1 MGMSASQAR
10 LLSITARLSDNENTA
25 QSVSYSKQRLADE
38 TEQVNQEYTDAQNL
52 TKLTVITGYSNSSP
66 TYTDISYGLL
76 TSEAMQSG
84 KQYAITDTK
93 GRMLVTK
100 DIAEAYEAGNG
111 DLNVFLAKMGYS
123 IATNTLTYDA
133 KTISSYDSAKTNTDS
148 TKAAAAAAT
157 MDSLQTSYDN
167 QIAAQKAIHEAWD
180 KYYETIGI
188 SLGDYEHDVN
198 GVVTFGYT
206 TFKSGD
212 KQAFDGYAMYARSTT
227 TTDTEGNKTTTY
239 AKDANGN
246 QIYDPI
252 SYEGTTKEQREL
264 YDYAVSLTQAYFQ
277 GTTGLTG
284 VKGADSNSS
293 GTASLKTAESTDNA
307 SAIAYY
313 KNIFNKMQ
321 SDGYFCYT
329 TTYND
334 TLMTGT
340 NAKGANAIH
349 YIYTNDMSKTVVNDN
364 ALFADKIKKGEL
376 MMQYYSSSSK
386 SFVATSL
393 ADDET
398 VTEVKDESAIS
409 KAETKYEQDLTKL
422 EQKDKKFDL
431 ELKKLDTEHSAL
443 QTEYDSVKSVIQK
456 NVESSFKTFSA

>member
-38 TEQVNQEYTDAQNL
+38 TEQVNQEYTDDQNL
-52 TKLTVITGYSNSSP
+52 TKLTAITGDSNSSP
-66 TYTDISYGLL
+66 TYTDLSYGLL
-76 TSEAMQSG
+76 TNESMQTG

-100 DIAEAYEAGNG
+100 DIAEAYESGNG

-123 IATNTLTYDA
+123 IATNTLTYDKNVISTYDQA
-133 KTISSYDSAKTNTDS
+133 KASGTESVMVAN
-148 TKAAAAAAT
+148 
-157 MDSLQTSYDN
+157 QTAYDN
-167 QIAAQKAIHEAWD
+167 QISAQKAIHEAWD

-206 TFKSGD
+206 TFKTND
-212 KQAFDGYAMYARSTT
+212 NQAFDGYAMYARSTT
-227 TTDTEGNKTTTY
+227 STDADGNKTTVY
-239 AKDANGN
+239 SKDANGN

-284 VKGADSNSS
+284 VKGADSNST

-334 TLMTGT
+334 TQMTGT

-349 YIYTNDMSKTVVNDN
+349 YIYTNDMSKTVLNDN
-364 ALFADKIKKGEL
+364 ALFEEKIKNGEL
-376 MMQYYSSSSK
+376 MMQYYSSSS
-386 SFVATSL
+386 SAFVATSL